1 MPSALLYVSRLPPA
15 CPQGHALVIGISDY
29 ANLPEPGTASGRDA
43 TLDLTKV
50 RCGALSALRF
60 ARWLIRANEEG
71 RLPVPL
77 GSVRL
82 LLAPSA
88 EEAEKEAELKPYLA
102 QTSNS
107 YALPNLEGIR
117 RAAVAWRKECGKG
130 QDRVAYY
137 YFCGHGILRDG
148 GTTTFL
154 THDFAMP
161 DLPELF
167 NAFDLNNVVG
177 GMAPSAQFPEIAR
190 QQYYFLDCCQSISE
204 TLRTRISSQP
214 SQLLSQEL
222 NLPDNRERPVFT
234 ASQPGGE
241 AVAPFNEPTPF
252 CEALLGAL
260 DAGGRFSRT
269 LPNGHKIWPVRAN
282 DLLSGIR
289 RNLVAAKQ
297 SAVVPAQ
304 LGMVIDDPEIVMNR
318 NPPDV
323 SFMLRIEPDGIV
335 RNTQV
340 TLSGKTLATPLVLPD
355 QVHEHPYQVTL
366 SAGIYSLEPRTIP
379 DGPVG
384 ARQDEVVYPGFDLWV
399 VRAQ

>member
-1 MPSALLYVSRLPPA
+1 MPSALLPLSRPPPTG
-15 CPQGHALVIGISDY
+15 PQGHALVIGISDY
-29 ANLPEPGTASGRDA
+29 GNLPEPGQASGRDA

-60 ARWLIRANEEG
+60 ARWLVRADEEG

-88 EEAEKEAELKPYLA
+88 EEAAKEAALEPYLA
-102 QTSNS
+102 QTSPAD
-107 YALPNLEGIR
+107 ALPNMDGIR

-154 THDFAMP
+154 AHDFAMP

-177 GMAPSAQFPEIAR
+177 GMAPSAQFPDIAR

-222 NLPDNRERPVFT
+222 NAPDDRARPVFT
-234 ASQPGGE
+234 ASRPGGE
-241 AVAPFNEPTPF
+241 AVAPFAEPTPF

-269 LPNGHKIWPVRAN
+269 LPSGHKIWPVRAN
-282 DLLSGIR
+282 DLLFGIR

-297 SAVVPAQ
+297 SAVVPTQ
-304 LGMVIDDPEIVMNR
+304 VGQVVGDPEIVMNR

-323 SFMLRIEPDGIV
+323 SFVLRIEPDGIV

-340 TLSGKTLATPLVLPD
+340 TLSGKSLATPLVLPD
-355 QVHEHPYQVTL
+355 QGREHPYQVTL

-384 ARQDEVVYPGFDLWV
+384 PRQDEVVHPGFDLWV